1 MKRCRQRWTR
11 TATCT
16 PTSRWRQPDSLTA
29 LCREPLATKIAA
41 NVANLQPLKKKNPEK
56 RCITNAFQDSKNTKY
71 LFPLDT
77 ARSFLSRFAYR
88 IQLRVLVF
96 FSLFR
101 QQRLSD
107 FLLPWCCQQCSC
119 KTLCKNY
126 YTIQKVAQQIYY
138 RANLEY
144 FLLFTSS
151 IYRLLILLFCQF
163 IRLMHMFGIFI
174 ILTNGRQ

>member
-56 RCITNAFQDSKNTKY
+56 RCITNAFQDSENTKY
-71 LFPLDT
+71 LFPL
-77 ARSFLSRFAYR
+77 APVRCFLNRFAYR
-88 IQLRVLVF
+88 ISLRVLTF

-101 QQRLSD
+101 QQGLSD
-107 FLLPWCCQQCSC
+107 FLLPWCCHIIGVNLLSLILVGRSECHS
-119 KTLCKNY
+119 
-126 YTIQKVAQQIYY
+126 YTRLISYFLFNDIYY
-138 RANLEY
+138 NPW
-144 FLLFTSS
+144 TIS
-151 IYRLLILLFCQF
+151 
-163 IRLMHMFGIFI
+163 
-174 ILTNGRQ
+174 